1 MSYNV
6 KGAPFRYKG
15 AIDVSKCQ
23 TSEEVMIAAGLD
35 WHVSKCE
42 LVGKMPINVG
52 SDFDAGLDKIN
63 AIKERGGFIHGKDV
77 YNLCENAFAT
87 YRTDF
92 DIPLGVVKS
101 KYTPVQNKEAF
112 LFLLNFLI
120 IFLLKVTLLKLI

>member
-15 AIDVSKCQ
+15 AIDVSKCN

-52 SDFDAGLDKIN
+52 SDFNADLDKYICSDD
-63 AIKERGGFIHGKDV
+63 IHPSRAG
-77 YNLCENAFAT
+77 YEWYIET
-87 YRTDF
+87 
-92 DIPLGVVKS
+92 
-101 KYTPVQNKEAF
+101 
-112 LFLLNFLI
+112 
-120 IFLLKVTLLKLI
+120 LKGMLDW